1 MPHRGDKRGRM
12 EKRGKCGG
20 DESTVKQRV
29 QRGKTRLETAAI
41 WRRERMYVWGRGD
54 GDQEEDEEGV
64 KIQLLSSS
72 SVAVSTS
79 QDFDD
84 NATITAFWGEN
95 KNHSVLFCSRIQQHT
110 AQQGEGKKF
119 GETYF
124 FKAHGTEFVYFACVL
139 RTGDG
144 SACIDMRPEP
154 RCLFEHLWVLLVL
167 GEEQMWKSTVSLCEK
182 V

>member
-1 MPHRGDKRGRM
+1 MCEEGRWGS
-12 EKRGKCGG
+12 RGK
-20 DESTVKQRV
+20 
-29 QRGKTRLETAAI
+29 
-41 WRRERMYVWGRGD
+41 
-54 GDQEEDEEGV
+54 DEEGV

-84 NATITAFWGEN
+84 NATITAFWEEKQKALGFILRQN
-95 KNHSVLFCSRIQQHT
+95 SATQCT
-110 AQQGEGKKF
+110 AGEGKKLRD
-119 GETYF
+119 TYF

-167 GEEQMWKSTVSLCEK
+167 CDGHVENNSKFMGKGFSIPLSITHCAFLLSLDPPAHVRLRAED
-182 V
+182 

>member
-1 MPHRGDKRGRM
+1 MK
-12 EKRGKCGG
+12 
-20 DESTVKQRV
+20 S
-29 QRGKTRLETAAI
+29 
-41 WRRERMYVWGRGD
+41 
-54 GDQEEDEEGV
+54 V

-84 NATITAFWGEN
+84 NATITAFCRGN
-95 KNHSVLFCSRIQQHT
+95 
-110 AQQGEGKKF
+110 GKKTKF
-119 GETYF
+119 YSAAEFSSVMHSRGGKKLKDTYF
-124 FKAHGTEFVYFACVL
+124 FKAHGTQFVYFACVL

-167 GEEQMWKSTVSLCEK
+167 
-182 V
+182 